1 MKTNDERVAFPFDSE
16 LPGAVR
22 FRIKPS
28 RPGARKLA
36 ATSLHADKAADID
49 SRSDPLLP
57 PQAPAT
63 LPGADRVNAAP
74 PGAGPSSNI
83 LWNSFSRY
91 LSIAA
96 YICIAAAAFGASVGY
111 YIVSFSSPSSPS
123 QTSSLPGTQNSVVQ
137 QEPSASEKMALK
149 IAEMRRIASEEL
161 ESAENL
167 VEDTKTSPSFT
178 HPATSMTRSDDGT
191 TGVVT
196 APGTSPA
203 RPCSAASTAL
213 ALCGEK

>member
-28 RPGARKLA
+28 RPGTRKLA
-36 ATSLHADKAADID
+36 AATLHPDRAADID
-49 SRSDPLLP
+49 SRFDPPFP

-63 LPGADRVNAAP
+63 LSGADGVNAASI
-74 PGAGPSSNI
+74 GTGPASKI
-83 LWNSFSRY
+83 LSNSFTRY
-91 LSIAA
+91 LFIAVC
-96 YICIAAAAFGASVGY
+96 ICIAAAAFGASAGF
-111 YIVSFSSPSSPS
+111 YIVWYSPSSTS
-123 QTSSLPGTQNSVVQ
+123 QGSSLPSRDNPVVQ

-149 IAEMRRIASEEL
+149 IAEMRRIASEES
-161 ESAENL
+161 ESPGSS
-167 VEDTKTSPSFT
+167 VDDTKTSSSFT
-178 HPATSMTRSDDGT
+178 HPGIPMTHSNDGST
-191 TGVVT
+191 DAVT

-203 RPCSAASTAL
+203 RRCSAASMAL